1 MHAIYVDLD
10 GTLIRSDLLMES
22 LLATARAQPLRLL
35 FVPWW
40 LLRGR
45 ACLKENLAAAGGVD
59 VRTLP
64 YRAELVEWLQQQAR
78 SGHRLILTTAA
89 NERLARAVASHV
101 ALFDETLASTATVN
115 LKGQR
120 KAAAII
126 EHSGGQQFWYAGND
140 RADLPV
146 WRRAAGAILVDT
158 GASVARQARAA
169 TQTIAEWPAPRF
181 AISTWLRALRAYQWA
196 KNFLVFVPLVTAHL
210 WADAAALRNAILAF
224 IAVSLCA
231 SSIYVINDLLD
242 LPSDRRHPRKCR
254 RPFASGA
261 LPISHGLVVA
271 PFLAAGG
278 LLLASFVSVPFLLVT
293 LVYLVTTT
301 AYSLRLKTF
310 VLLDVMALAC
320 LYTVRVIAG
329 AVAIGVVLSFW
340 LLAFSMFMF
349 LSLALV
355 KRYSEL
361 LALADLQRVSA
372 SGRDYRVS
380 DLGVVQSL
388 GTASGFAAVLVFALF
403 INSDAVSGAYTRPY
417 FLWTLC
423 GTLLYWISRMWLKA
437 VRGEMHDDPLLYAV
451 RDRASIVMLLLSLA
465 AVAVAV

>member
-22 LLATARAQPLRLL
+22 LLATARSQPLRLL

-45 ACLKENLAAAGGVD
+45 ACLKDKLAATGGVD

-64 YRAELVEWLQQQAR
+64 YRAEFVDWLQQQAR

-89 NERLARAVASHV
+89 NERLAQAVASHV

-115 LKGQR
+115 LKGER
-120 KAAAII
+120 KAEAIL
-126 EHSGGQQFWYAGND
+126 EHARGGQFWYAGND
-140 RADLPV
+140 SADLPV

-158 GASVARQARAA
+158 DARIARRARAA
-169 TQTIAEWPAPRF
+169 TQAIAEWPAARF
-181 AISTWLRALRAYQWA
+181 ALRPWLHALRVYQWA

-210 WADAAALRNAILAF
+210 WADAAAVRNAILAF
-224 IAVSLCA
+224 IAISLCA

-242 LPSDRRHPRKCR
+242 LPSDRQHPRKCR

-261 LPISHGLVVA
+261 LPIAQGLIVA
-271 PFLAAGG
+271 PFLAACG
-278 LLLASFVSVPFLLVT
+278 LLLASFVSLPFLAVT
-293 LVYLVTTT
+293 LVYLLTTT

-310 VLLDVMALAC
+310 VLLDVMALAG

-329 AVAIGVVLSFW
+329 AVAIGVVTSFW

-361 LALADLQRVSA
+361 LALADLQRPST
-372 SGRDYRVS
+372 SGRDYRVT

-388 GTASGFAAVLVFALF
+388 GIASGFAALMVFALF
-403 INSDAVSGAYTRPY
+403 INSDAVTGSYARPY

-451 RDRASIVMLLLSLA
+451 RDRASIVMLAISLT

>member
-22 LLATARAQPLRLL
+22 LLATARVQPLRLL

-45 ACLKENLAAAGGVD
+45 ACLKHNLAAAGGVD
-59 VRTLP
+59 VGTLP
-64 YRAELVEWLQQQAR
+64 YRVEFVEWLQQQSR

-89 NERLARAVASHV
+89 NERLAHEVASHV

-120 KAAAII
+120 KADAILA
-126 EHSGGQQFWYAGND
+126 HAGGRQFWYAGND

-158 GASVARQARAA
+158 DARIARQARAA
-169 TQTIAEWPAPRF
+169 TTAIAEWPAARF
-181 AISTWLRALRAYQWA
+181 AIRPWLHALRAYQWA
-196 KNFLVFVPLVTAHL
+196 KNFLVFVPLITAHL
-210 WADAAALRNAILAF
+210 WADGAALRSAMLAF
-224 IAVSLCA
+224 IALSLCA
-231 SSIYVINDLLD
+231 SSVYVINDLLD
-242 LPSDRRHPRKCR
+242 LPSDRRHPRKRR

-261 LPISHGLVVA
+261 LPIGQGLMIA
-271 PFLAAGG
+271 PLLAAGG
-278 LLLASFVSVPFLLVT
+278 LALASLVSLPFFAVT
-293 LVYLVTTT
+293 LVYLLTTT

-310 VLLDVMALAC
+310 VLLDVMVLAC

-329 AVAIGVVLSFW
+329 AVAIGVVVSFW

-361 LALADLQRVSA
+361 LALADLQRAAA
-372 SGRDYRVS
+372 SGRDYRVT
-380 DLGVVQSL
+380 DLGLVQSL
-388 GTASGFAAVLVFALF
+388 GVASGFAAVMVFALF
-403 INSDAVSGAYTRPY
+403 INSDAVTGAYTRPY

-451 RDRASIVMLLLSLA
+451 RDRASIVMLAISLT